1 MPDQDFTLSL
11 KMTADGASAVQE
23 SARLADNLERAV
35 AAAERLRNVQPASA
49 GGSSSPSSGSDS
61 APTPK
66 IALLASVMRTFAA
79 ETDRAVS
86 GVQSL
91 TGAVTAFGERAAT
104 VQGAIG
110 QAAQTTQDNTQ
121 AQTRNAEAQRQSA
134 QATET
139 NARAAKA
146 SSAGILSR
154 IGAVF
159 GAVGKGVS
167 TAFGVLK
174 GAFSGIMSVIKGVA
188 SFVAAPFKL
197 AWKGITT
204 VFKTLLG
211 VLGSV
216 AAAGYGAAKI
226 LSPAGEVQRY
236 EVQTGVMLKN
246 PAMGKRRVAEL
257 NRYAKETNYSPAEV
271 IGAGTQLQA
280 FGMYSMRTLRI
291 AGDVANVFGKKL
303 EEVIQPLAYLKAG
316 RTGEAFQSLSRFGV
330 SREALKPYGVKF
342 KKNGEL
348 ETSNKKALQAVL
360 QYFEREYNGVTER
373 VGRTWKGTLQQLG
386 GEVFD
391 AMAKGFRGALEPAT
405 AYVRSHLIPTI
416 TSIGQALAS
425 LDWNRILATPMRIL
439 SGVTDIFAQLSN
451 PQMRELGKQNLSDL
465 WDGLKA
471 VGWALLETAGHL
483 AAGFVRDVIDAF
495 GGLGGILKTAW
506 DGLQTIFSTA
516 IAGLAS
522 ILESTSNGFLHNAGV
537 LIDKA
542 FGGKFGISTGEL
554 DKEETVRRNAA
565 SKVSTALENLSGN
578 NTQRKLGEKT
588 LRSLGWSD
596 EQISAA
602 KRQDD
607 EDFQI
612 LGKLSEERFR
622 KIGQSRSSREHL
634 RIQEDYEKNEA
645 EILKGIEARHARYA
659 NSYANEQ
666 ARQVFGGPA
675 DISGLWKKAAEDR
688 GRLFDDFSK
697 AYGNFTPK
705 HTLEH
710 WDDDKAGLALAVE
723 NVVKPASHA
732 SAQTSLFRQGGQGR
746 AFVGAMDW
754 AMAHGSTPEQA
765 TQAARE
771 WTLIQGA
778 EQQRR
783 REAFERHRA
792 FRRNNP
798 EAEDREWN
806 DFNSTRSRKIR
817 ANQDRDMRAEWMN
830 TYGGEARNE
839 QEIRR
844 QNQATRELTN
854 RLDKTNILIA
864 DLRKYLA
871 PIVNSYK
878 NYDGHAITNAFV

>member
-1 MPDQDFTLSL
+1 
-11 KMTADGASAVQE
+11 MTADGASAVQE

-35 AAAERLRNVQPASA
+35 AAAERLRNVQPAS
-49 GGSSSPSSGSDS
+49 GGSSSSPSSGSDS

-134 QATET
+134 QATAT

-159 GAVGKGVS
+159 GAVGKGVF

-246 PAMGKRRVAEL
+246 PAMGRRRVAEL

-451 PQMRELGKQNLSDL
+451 PQMRELGKQNLSGL

-471 VGWALLETAGHL
+471 VGWALIEG
-483 AAGFVRDVIDAF
+483 AAKVLGGVLQDLVESF
-495 GGLGGILKTAW
+495 GGIGGIFKAAW
-506 DGLQTIFSTA
+506 DGLAYILNSFSEGFTYRLAAMIPGTEEWKQKREIGEQGYRIGAMQVRTAVRDLDQGGLTGDRALQTLHSMGYSDREIDELQSKRASFLTQGLGA
-516 IAGLAS
+516 IGINREGDLINDFAEKYAKENQQFAVEQHLAS
-522 ILESTSNGFLHNAGV
+522 QIHSAPQPVFPGFNGN
-537 LIDKA
+537 
-542 FGGKFGISTGEL
+542 GG
-554 DKEETVRRNAA
+554 
-565 SKVSTALENLSGN
+565 
-578 NTQRKLGEKT
+578 
-588 LRSLGWSD
+588 
-596 EQISAA
+596 
-602 KRQDD
+602 
-607 EDFQI
+607 
-612 LGKLSEERFR
+612 
-622 KIGQSRSSREHL
+622 
-634 RIQEDYEKNEA
+634 
-645 EILKGIEARHARYA
+645 
-659 NSYANEQ
+659 
-666 ARQVFGGPA
+666 
-675 DISGLWKKAAEDR
+675 
-688 GRLFDDFSK
+688 
-697 AYGNFTPK
+697 K
-705 HTLEH
+705 HTLENLT
-710 WDDDKAGLALAVE
+710 DAKKGFSEALEKVVE
-723 NVVKPASHA
+723 PTSRA

-765 TQAARE
+765 TQAARA
-771 WTLIQGA
+771 WA
-778 EQQRR
+778 ELLRKQADENAGDRGRYVSGKERLRR
-783 REAFERHRA
+783 REAQAKERQK
-792 FRRNNP
+792 FLM
-798 EAEDREWN
+798 DWN
-806 DFNSTRSRKIR
+806 DRADDERKKSE
-817 ANQDRDMRAEWMN
+817 QDKA
-830 TYGGEARNE
+830 
-839 QEIRR
+839 R
-844 QNQATRELTN
+844 QNEKQERDNAQALTDIKMVLGVIQN
-854 RLDKTNILIA
+854 LLTPIA
-864 DLRKYLA
+864 
-871 PIVNSYK
+871 NEYK
-878 NYDGHAITNAFV
+878 KEAMA